1 MHDGFVSRLSV
12 LAATCALFV
21 AFGQAR
27 VLRAQQI
34 TGTVVDSRGSAIAHA
49 SVEASNQ
56 STGVSAQTTAD
67 EVGHFTLTGIA
78 AGRYTLTLTA
88 TGFAA
93 TVQKDVVASSAPR
106 DISVTLTVGNV
117 EQNIVVQAIAGN
129 SLAGQHALSQDTL
142 DTETPKSEIGS
153 EFIREFTPP
162 DTDYTE
168 IIQIAP
174 GIVSYNSNGVGLGQ
188 GTVYFRGF
196 PDGNFDYTWDS
207 IPFNDTNNPTH
218 HSWVF
223 FPGVWIGSVDF
234 DRSPGTASTI
244 GPATYGGSINLLS
257 PEVPSAQSIQPQ
269 VSYSSFNTL
278 LIDGQYN
285 TGMLGPKKNIGLAL
299 DVHRLSS
306 DGFETGNDIFQ
317 NAGDIKVLWKPSD
330 RTTVTGYSGVINVF
344 SNAPNNA
351 PYRAQVDTYGWNYM
365 LETND
370 PTSAF
375 YKAYNTN
382 AIPTDFEYVGVR
394 SALGHNWFLD
404 VKLYTYSYYN
414 HQYYANDPGGDTTG
428 LATGPNGSSGW
439 ITEANC
445 SVSQAKPD
453 KCATDK
459 LNSYRKYGET
469 STISQTS
476 RFGVFRAGLWYEWS
490 TSDRYQIPSDPITR
504 QDQPVPNFHEN
515 YWINSYNP
523 FVEFEWHAT
532 PKLSLTAGFKYA
544 YYTFALQQFA
554 DNGKVV
560 GTLPNNAPYVNS
572 ERGFGSSLPSVS
584 ANYRLRS
591 NWSIYADFGRGDE
604 IPPSGLFDVA
614 GGGAEVGAVGSPM
627 MTSAYQGGTVL
638 KLNRFT
644 FDSDYYAVK
653 FQNNY
658 ISYTTANPNNP
669 AYNLNEYYLGP
680 DSITQGFEAETNAS
694 LTHGF
699 NLYANGTVGK
709 ATYTGTGVPS
719 GLNVSDTPNYTQ
731 GLALTY
737 QNHGLDLGIDEK
749 RIGRYYDGNGSYYN
763 QVYIAPNNNVN
774 LFLNYT
780 IRKNSLF
787 DQSKI
792 GFGINNFFNS
802 ESITDVALANSAT
815 PVNGS
820 AYFAT
825 TAPSPLD
832 QLFLTAGRSFTVTFK
847 MGIFPKRGE

>member
-1 MHDGFVSRLSV
+1 MPSFIGLWRRMLALCLILPAAFLTAGRLH
-12 LAATCALFV
+12 
-21 AFGQAR
+21 
-27 VLRAQQI
+27 AQQI
-34 TGTVVDSRGSAIAHA
+34 TGTVIDSHGSAVPHA
-49 SVEASNQ
+49 AVEAKNQ
-56 STGVSAQTTAD
+56 STGAVVSAASD
-67 EVGHFTLTGIA
+67 SVGHFSITGVPG
-78 AGRYTLTLTA
+78 GRYMLTVRA
-88 TGFAA
+88 EGFAP
-93 TVQKDVVASSAPR
+93 TTQDVVASATPQ
-106 DISVTLTVGNV
+106 DISVTLSVASV
-117 EQNIVVQAIAGN
+117 EQNVEVRAIAG
-129 SLAGQHALSQDTL
+129 SSIAGQHALSQDTL

-196 PDGNFDYTWDS
+196 PDGNFDYTWDG

-257 PEVPSAQSIQPQ
+257 PEVPSAQSILPE
-269 VSYSSFNTL
+269 VSYGSFNTL

-285 TGMLGPKKNIGLAL
+285 TSMLGPKKNIGLAL

-306 DGFETGNDIFQ
+306 DGFETGNDIYQ

-330 RTTVTGYSGVINVF
+330 RTTVNGYSGVIHLF
-344 SNAPNNA
+344 SNAANNA

-365 LETND
+365 LQTND

-394 SALGHNWFLD
+394 SVLGHGWFLD
-404 VKLYTYSYYN
+404 VKPYTYSYYN
-414 HQYYANDPGGDTTG
+414 HQYYANDPGSDTTG
-428 LATGPNGSSGW
+428 LATGPNGSSGY

-445 SVSQAKPD
+445 SVSQPGRD

-469 STISQTS
+469 ATISQTS
-476 RFGVFRAGLWYEWS
+476 RFGVFRTGLWYEWS
-490 TSDRYQIPSDPITR
+490 TSDRYQIPSDPLTR
-504 QDQPVPNFHEN
+504 QDQTVPNFHEN

-523 FVEFEWHAT
+523 FVEFEWRAT
-532 PKLSLTAGFKYA
+532 SKLSVTAGFKYA
-544 YYTFALQQFA
+544 WYSFALRQFA

-560 GTLPNNAPYVNS
+560 GTLPNNAPYVS
-572 ERGFGSSLPSVS
+572 TERGFGSSLPSVS
-584 ANYRLRS
+584 ANYRLRN
-591 NWSIYADFGRGDE
+591 NWAIYADFGKGDE
-604 IPPSGLFDVA
+604 IPPSSLFDVA
-614 GGGAEVGAVGSPM
+614 GGGAEVGNVGSPM
-627 MTSAYQGGTVL
+627 MASSYQGGTVL
-638 KLNRFT
+638 KLNRLT
-644 FDSDYYAVK
+644 LDADYYAVK

-658 ISYTTANPNNP
+658 ISFTTANPNNP
-669 AYNLNEYYLGP
+669 AYDLNGYYLGP
-680 DSITQGFEAETNAS
+680 DSLTQGFEAETNAS
-694 LTHGF
+694 LTHGL

-719 GLNVSDTPNYTQ
+719 GLNVSDTPAYTQ

-737 QNHGLDLGIDEK
+737 QNKALDLGIDEK
-749 RIGRYYDGNGSYYN
+749 RIGRYFDGNGSYYN
-763 QVYIAPNNNVN
+763 QVEIPPYNNVN

-780 IRKNSLF
+780 VRKNSFF

-792 GFGINNFFNS
+792 GFGINNLFNA
-802 ESITDVALANSAT
+802 ESITDVALANSPT

-820 AYFAT
+820 AWFAT
-825 TAPSPLD
+825 TAASPLD
-832 QLFLTAGRSFTVTFK
+832 QIFLNSGRAFTVTFR
-847 MGIFPKRGE
+847 MGVFPGRER